1 MIKIKWSWLGI
12 IATLFCLS
20 GGGAL
25 AFLLAATPLRQ
36 GFSLRNKPNSIV
48 PVTLNRPVNV
58 LVLGIDNSGHP
69 HSAKNYTPT
78 EALGGNSDTMLLV
91 RLLPTTHQI
100 NILSIPRDT
109 LVQLPGVGNDK
120 INDANSRGGVQL
132 TEQTVSQVLNNIPI
146 DRYVRIDTESFT
158 QVVDA
163 LGGVEVNVPK
173 PMNYIDHTQ
182 HLNIHFQAGR
192 QVLNGQH
199 LQEYVRFREDA
210 LGDIGRIQRQQE
222 VLKILLHKLWQPSTL
237 GHVPQIMKAVKDNS
251 DTDLSIGE
259 MLGMTQFLGSLD
271 RQHINMAMLP
281 GRFSR
286 KKEYPLSYWIESPQ
300 AATPILTRYFGA
312 SQQEDAMAATPTNF
326 KQMWVAVAN
335 GTGKAQATTKT
346 VALLRKQGFQKIY
359 TTHREIASST
369 PFPLAQTQIIAQQGN
384 PDAANAVKSALG
396 IGQVQVAATGD
407 IGSEVTVVVGNDLAE
422 LAK

>member
-1 MIKIKWSWLGI
+1 MRKIKWSWLGI

-25 AFLLAATPLRQ
+25 AFFLAATPLRV
-36 GFSLRNKPNSIV
+36 GSWHNKPNSIV
-48 PVTLNRPVNV
+48 PVNLDRPVNV

-69 HSAKNYTPT
+69 HSAKNYTPA

-91 RLLPTTHQI
+91 RLLPATHQI

-120 INDANSRGGVQL
+120 INDANSKGGVQL
-132 TEQTVSQVLNNIPI
+132 TEQTVSQLLNHIPI

-173 PMNYIDHTQ
+173 PMNYVDHTQ
-182 HLNIHFQAGR
+182 NLYIHFQAGR

-237 GHVPQIMKAVKDNS
+237 GHLPQILKAVKDNS

-259 MLGMTQFLGSLD
+259 MLGMTQFVGSLD

-281 GRFSR
+281 GRFSG
-286 KKEYPLSYWIESPQ
+286 KNEYPFSYWIESPQ

-312 SQQEDAMAATPTNF
+312 NSQQDAMATPPTNF

-335 GTGKAQATTKT
+335 GTGKARATTKT
-346 VALLRKQGFQKIY
+346 IALLRKQGFKKIY
-359 TTHREIASST
+359 TTHREIASVT
-369 PFPLAQTQIIAQQGN
+369 TFPLDQTQIIAQQGN

-407 IGSEVTVVVGNDLAE
+407 IGSEVTVVVGNDLAV